1 MVYFWLL
8 NNCFVFSTIEFQF
21 EIRASISRSWLH
33 WHERRDLWTVKW
45 NSEINEASKRVCAA
59 SISALQII
67 VDSTSPT
74 FDMRLLSNFVV
85 IFAYKHLTIG
95 GNLPICSASLRKM
108 ATEVEKAQ
116 TAVPKD
122 DTIFGK
128 ILRKEI
134 PCNFIYEDSQVNYD
148 VTHKIVFF
156 FVVLHSKFDLPASL
170 ERFAFWL
177 VIESIMYYF
186 MRDIAYHNIKSMAKM
201 YLYYYNL

>member
-1 MVYFWLL
+1 MIYFWLL

-33 WHERRDLWTVKW
+33 WHDRRDLWTVIKW
-45 NSEINEASKRVCAA
+45 NSEINEASKRACNVQLT
-59 SISALQII
+59 ISALQII
-67 VDSTSPT
+67 VDATSPT
-74 FDMRLLSNFVV
+74 FDMRLLSNLVV
-85 IFAYKHLTIG
+85 SAYKHLTIG
-95 GNLPICSASLRKM
+95 GNLPVCSASLRKM

-116 TAVPKD
+116 TAVSKG

-148 VTHKIVFF
+148 VTRKIVFF

-170 ERFAFWL
+170 ECFAFWL
-177 VIESIMYYF
+177 VIESI
-186 MRDIAYHNIKSMAKM
+186 ILCAI
-201 YLYYYNL
+201 LLTIT